1 LAGQL
6 PSAGARNK
14 IKEDK
19 KAIEEHWE
27 KYLSQVDSK
36 EMNTDETKL
45 VSDIGKAV
53 KAEVKDFVEKC
64 EKTLEADKKEDVSD
78 ILESEW
84 PTVQMKLIKPMS
96 KLVEAQNRSIK
107 DVYNS
112 SKEQS
117 QTILKWVVGA
127 IAVTVITLFAA
138 LVMVMKTVK
147 FLIGSMQKVSNVG
160 ELVQAASDKCASG
173 TQGLSDGITGLAAA
187 LEETAASV
195 EELNSIVKNNSKSAK
210 EAAQI
215 SLTNK
220 SEAEVGEVKILN
232 MIDAMTAM
240 AEDSKKIE
248 RAIEV
253 IEDISFQI
261 NLLALNAA
269 VEAARAGEAGKGF
282 TVVADAVRTLAH
294 KSSASA
300 NEISRLIKES
310 VNKAQAGKSLAGESG
325 QVLRNIVFAIQSV
338 SEINAQISAVSEE
351 QLQGLTQISKAIQ
364 QIDGVSQA
372 NVETSSTLVEASS
385 SMDEQGKDLRF
396 LVEELLSLIEGKKKT
411 TSSTKSDHL
420 ADPLKGSES
429 SRSLLG
435 A

>member
-1 LAGQL
+1 
-6 PSAGARNK
+6 
-14 IKEDK
+14 
-19 KAIEEHWE
+19 
-27 KYLSQVDSK
+27 
-36 EMNTDETKL
+36 M
-45 VSDIGKAV
+45 
-53 KAEVKDFVEKC
+53 
-64 EKTLEADKKEDVSD
+64 
-78 ILESEW
+78 
-84 PTVQMKLIKPMS
+84 
-96 KLVEAQNRSIK
+96 
-107 DVYNS
+107 
-112 SKEQS
+112 
-117 QTILKWVVGA
+117 
-127 IAVTVITLFAA
+127 
-138 LVMVMKTVK
+138 
-147 FLIGSMQKVSNVG
+147 
-160 ELVQAASDKCASG
+160 
-173 TQGLSDGITGLAAA
+173 
-187 LEETAASV
+187 
-195 EELNSIVKNNSKSAK
+195 
-210 EAAQI
+210 
-215 SLTNK
+215 TNK